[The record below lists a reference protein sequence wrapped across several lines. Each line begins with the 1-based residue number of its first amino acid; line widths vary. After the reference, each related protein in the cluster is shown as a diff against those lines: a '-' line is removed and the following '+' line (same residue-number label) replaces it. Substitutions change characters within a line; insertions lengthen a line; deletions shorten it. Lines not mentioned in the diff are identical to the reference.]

1 MKKVEEFNVISFES
15 THMAIKSEKLLL
27 DIGLNIRIIPVPREI
42 TASCG
47 LALKINI
54 DDFIEVKKLLE
65 KNKIDFLGV
74 YIVRKKGLKKEIEKI
89 I

>member
-89 I
+89 V

>member
-47 LALKINI
+47 LALKINT

>member
-1 MKKVEEFNVISFES
+1 MKKVEKFNVISFES

-65 KNKIDFLGV
+65 KNKIDFLDV